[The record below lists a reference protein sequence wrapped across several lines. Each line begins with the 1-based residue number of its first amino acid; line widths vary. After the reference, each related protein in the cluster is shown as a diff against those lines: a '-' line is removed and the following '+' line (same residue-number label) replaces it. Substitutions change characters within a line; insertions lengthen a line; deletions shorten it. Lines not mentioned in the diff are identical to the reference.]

1 MDVMLQSHRAN
12 YCSSID
18 EIPCQQCNRLFRR
31 ASALRSHMVSGHGAT
46 NEDEVMAEQDE
57 YCDAV
62 VKSPLEIDP
71 LLRAVAHALVTVGN
85 RPSSIMQLA
94 MLIDKMQLLD
104 DSCIFT
110 PFAMLSKLNVHLK
123 ERAAV
128 KEEPLFKWVAVNKTL
143 NHYYLNSPS
152 IPAIPWI
159 HPTPQIA
166 RASPEKGTS
175 KPASRASAAA
185 ASASASHMA
194 PASGITNSVEA
205 AAYAN
210 LSKAERKRLLFGEPH
225 SDSGSHLPR
234 TKKAKTLHKRSS
246 GGGGGSLAAAA
257 VGGFD
262 YDTDTDDESMEYAR
276 IPQDSATGGRMNSSS
291 SGKKRAGPQESK
303 CNLKALPP
311 YTDLLASDP
320 MPFVPSV
327 LNPDV
332 NSLVVPP
339 NTYYHIQDDR
349 CMNRKRY
356 SEFPKCRSC
365 IWKHRERLPHCFYVG
380 FRAFLVRVPETKP
393 LPANPVVD
401 AESED
406 GETGADGADHAKSI
420 KTDADD
426 AGKLVSIDDKQESAS
441 TASASESAGTI
452 HSAVQSTKKPFRAK
466 DLDPADPFRVI
477 ADLPPGD
484 LIYGPYFIAGGLSN
498 AAHAVNGAGQKKTA
512 VGGGAGGS
520 HAKKRAKMSELQS
533 SSDEAETAK
542 MYQPSKS
549 NGGGNVLRRHKSM
562 PAFGSSAAGLLSGT
576 EELATPASRKT
587 AHYKSIKLAS
597 AASLASGVSLS
608 MSPLGG
614 ASSESPTAPS
624 LALEDHNSDFTD
636 LVVTPNLPFVPS
648 LADPTVNKILIPPKT
663 LFHIQDD
670 KCLNKK
676 RYNDFPK
683 CRSCRWKHKERLPH
697 CFYVGFRAFLLTSV
711 PEDAPALPLAAAT
724 TTEGGNHQNGPFN
737 REEILQYR
745 YQGDVV
751 SEDLLYGPYF
761 MPGGVDV
768 EGHVLA
774 TVGVKKGVAGR
785 KKRGRPASAALPSNN
800 RDSMDGGGGDGDDAR
815 RESFISAADTFDEGD
830 SFAAATEDEVAV
842 DDVSPSTGDAATTA
856 GLGSVS
862 VAEPVELSETIADTV
877 AVESV
882 QDSAH
887 VPSVEPSLAVEKIA
901 NENANETSHVDQA
914 AAPVS
919 EVAGAIEDLVKD
931 VDGHSQVDSMD
942 VDMNEPIKESTVEE
956 QKPAETAMVL
966 DTENTAPV
974 VPPHAAVID
983 ESAAAVDDVEM
994 SAVDASVKDATVEL
1008 KEVETDHTVATA
1020 DSAVT
1025 QPPAAE
1031 WKEAAEIATSED
1043 ASREIPPRETAS
1055 EHANLQITT
1064 EIQPP
1069 KENVHDVAEKTTI
1082 SHLPVESCHTPATA
1096 PVVIANVQH
1105 LVVSQPENEVHSN
1118 IRESSLQPHMH
1129 QNSSHLMSSFSSS
1142 GEGVRERSCELAA
1155 LADIVLAVGERM
1167 PEFPASV
1174 TESAHSG
1181 NLNQHA
1187 SSESFSLL
1195 RNENNSPHTDAGA
1208 TGAGTNGTPNL
1219 LDGLQLLSTTASQDE
1234 SSSAVAFM
1242 DKSRAKEYAA
1252 KIRGALLEDG
1262 VSRFMESGKLA
1273 SAKRHGEQ

>member
-1 MDVMLQSHRAN
+1 MVTKDNERDNEMDTEVDKGVELGTERQLLVVSH
-12 YCSSID
+12 
-18 EIPCQQCNRLFRR
+18 
-31 ASALRSHMVSGHGAT
+31 ASLG
-46 NEDEVMAEQDE
+46 
-57 YCDAV
+57 
-62 VKSPLEIDP
+62 DP

-85 RPSSIMQLA
+85 RPSSIAQLA
-94 MLIDKMQLLD
+94 TLIDKMQLLD
-104 DSCIFT
+104 NSCIFT

-166 RASPEKGTS
+166 RSSPEKGAP
-175 KPASRASAAA
+175 KPASRGASAA
-185 ASASASHMA
+185 STSASHMT

-225 SDSGSHLPR
+225 SDSSGSNLPR
-234 TKKAKTLHKRSS
+234 SKKAKTLHKR
-246 GGGGGSLAAAA
+246 GSLTAAAAA
-257 VGGFD
+257 VGTGFD
-262 YDTDTDDESMEYAR
+262 YDTDTDEESMEYTR
-276 IPQDSATGGRMNSSS
+276 MPQDSGMGGRTNSSS

-332 NSLVVPP
+332 NSLIVPP

-393 LPANPVVD
+393 VPANPVVVN

-406 GETGADGADHAKSI
+406 AESGADGADTAKSI
-420 KTDADD
+420 KTDADE

-441 TASASESAGTI
+441 TTSVSDCAGTI
-452 HSAVQSTKKPFRAK
+452 HSAAQSSKKPFRAK
-466 DLDPADPFRVI
+466 DLDASDPYRVI

-512 VGGGAGGS
+512 VGGGAGGGS

-542 MYQPSKS
+542 IYQPSKS

-562 PAFGSSAAGLLSGT
+562 PAFGSSGAGFLSGT
-576 EELATPASRKT
+576 DELATPASRKT

-597 AASLASGVSLS
+597 AASTVSGVSSS

-697 CFYVGFRAFLLTSV
+697 CFYVGFRAFLLASV
-711 PEDAPALPLAAAT
+711 PEDAPALPQA
-724 TTEGGNHQNGPFN
+724 TEGEQSGPFN
-737 REEILQYR
+737 REEVLQYR
-745 YQGDVV
+745 YLGDVAA
-751 SEDLLYGPYF
+751 EDLLYGPYF

-785 KKRGRPASAALPSNN
+785 KKRGRPASAALPPNH
-800 RDSMDGGGGDGDDAR
+800 DSMDGGDGDDAR
-815 RESFISAADTFDEGD
+815 RESFISAADTLDEGD
-830 SFAAATEDEVAV
+830 SFAAATEDELAV
-842 DDVSPSTGDAATTA
+842 GDDSPSTAVADTAAVA
-856 GLGSVS
+856 VS
-862 VAEPVELSETIADTV
+862 VADLVESSETTADVV
-877 AVESV
+877 AVETV
-882 QDSAH
+882 IDAAH
-887 VPSVEPSLAVEKIA
+887 VPSVESSQFVENTA
-901 NENANETSHVDQA
+901 NENANETSHAEKPA
-914 AAPVS
+914 ASDS
-919 EVAGAIEDLVKD
+919 EVAGVVESQDSVKD
-931 VDGHSQVDSMD
+931 IDPHSQTDSMD
-942 VDMNEPIKESTVEE
+942 VDMDEPIKATAAEE
-956 QKPAETAMVL
+956 QKPDETAMIM
-966 DTENTAPV
+966 DADNTAPV
-974 VPPHAAVID
+974 VPPHPAVID
-983 ESAAAVDDVEM
+983 ENPAMNDVEM
-994 SAVDASVKDATVEL
+994 SAVDVSVKDATAEL
-1008 KEVETDHTVATA
+1008 KEVETDHTAATA

-1025 QPPAAE
+1025 QPPAME
-1031 WKEAAEIATSED
+1031 GKESADAVASEG
-1043 ASREIPPRETAS
+1043 ASREISSGEMAS
-1055 EHANLQITT
+1055 EHTSLPSVS
-1064 EIQPP
+1064 EIQPV
-1069 KENVHDVAEKTTI
+1069 KENVHSVDEKVSI
-1082 SHLPVESCHTPATA
+1082 SHVPIESDHTPVTAPA
-1096 PVVIANVQH
+1096 PVVNANVAH
-1105 LVVSQPENEVHSN
+1105 VVISQPENEVHSN
-1118 IRESSLQPHMH
+1118 IRESSVQPHMH
-1129 QNSSHLMSSFSSS
+1129 QSSSHLMSSFSNA

-1167 PEFPASV
+1167 PEYPASGSELV
-1174 TESAHSG
+1174 HSG
-1181 NLNQHA
+1181 SMNQNMSA
-1187 SSESFSLL
+1187 ETFSGG
-1195 RNENNSPHTDAGA
+1195 RNENRSPHSGAVAGA
-1208 TGAGTNGTPNL
+1208 AAAGVNGTPNL
-1219 LDGLQLLSTTASQDE
+1219 LEGLELLSATASQDE
-1234 SSSAVAFM
+1234 SGSAASFM

-1252 KIRGALLEDG
+1252 KIRGALLDDDG
-1262 VSRFMESGKLA
+1262 RSRFIESGKHA
-1273 SAKRHGEQ
+1273 RHGEQ